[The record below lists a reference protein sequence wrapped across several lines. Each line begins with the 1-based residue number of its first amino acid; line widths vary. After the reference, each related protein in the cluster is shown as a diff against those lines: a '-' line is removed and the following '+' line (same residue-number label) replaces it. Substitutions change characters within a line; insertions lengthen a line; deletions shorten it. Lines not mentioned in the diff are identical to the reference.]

1 MLVKYWM
8 SKNPATLDVSDS
20 MQKAMDLMKKK
31 NIRMLPV
38 MRHGR
43 LAGVVTDRD
52 IKRASASDATS
63 LEIHELLYLLSKIKI
78 SDIMS
83 KPVITVNEDHTV
95 EETAEILL
103 EQKISGAP
111 VVDGKGDL
119 TGVITQSDLFR
130 AMVLLTG
137 LPSRGLHIAVK
148 IEDRPGSI
156 MEIADMIRSADG
168 RIVSILDIVYAMRGR
183 LAQGLFPNIPDEPQ
197 EDGSTARE
205 HPHQSPTAVYS
216 GSPRQPAGDLR
227 SLTLMKSYRLVIL
240 RPCSF
245 RRKGR
250 YDFIPPPSP
259 LSPWCLSCRAPGG
272 CPALCA

>member
-168 RIVSILDIVYAMRGR
+168 RIVSILTSYTRCEEGWRRVYFRIFQMNRKKMEALLENIRTKARLLYIVDHRDNR
-183 LAQGLFPNIPDEPQ
+183 
-197 EDGSTARE
+197 RE
-205 HPHQSPTAVYS
+205 IYEA
-216 GSPRQPAGDLR
+216 
-227 SLTLMKSYRLVIL
+227 
-240 RPCSF
+240 
-245 RRKGR
+245 
-250 YDFIPPPSP
+250 
-259 LSPWCLSCRAPGG
+259 
-272 CPALCA
+272 